1 MARVVDESSA
11 TLSPGYDVA
20 VGIQRAFPMGR
31 GATCASGMGRR
42 PQSSREAPRPRPR
55 SAPRRSACSSSPGAR
70 AQITGGEYVSAAS
83 ADGLDKV
90 LDNVRSRLGTVRQE
104 VDISAGPAVR
114 GSLVLLGAALVT
126 LRRNPLG

>member
-1 MARVVDESSA
+1 MAVRLPDGLEH
-11 TLSPGYDVA
+11 
-20 VGIQRAFPMGR
+20 
-31 GATCASGMGRR
+31 
-42 PQSSREAPRPRPR
+42 PRPRPR
-55 SAPRRSACSSSPGAR
+55 SAPRRSACSSSSPGAR

-90 LDNVRSRLGTVRQE
+90 LDNVRSRMGTVRQE
-104 VDISAGPAVR
+104 VDISADPAVR